1 MKPSEEVKQALADPS
16 GERKDRLI
24 TEFAEQA
31 ERIWDALNQG
41 VSEQEYERLTKMAR
55 AIETAVDIVE
65 TLSKRASVH

>member
-16 GERKDRLI
+16 GKRKDQLI
-24 TEFAEQA
+24 TAFAEQA
-31 ERIWDALNQG
+31 ELIWDALNQG
-41 VSEQEYERLTKMAR
+41 VNEQEYERLTKMAR